1 METRTGLANIT
12 RNSEILCKVQ
22 HILEDLIVVTF
33 IAPNN
38 KPFQGVLLDSTKR
51 NIPFGV
57 NPLGGFNKQLLEDNP
72 RDFDSEVYRR
82 HTYYLED
89 KVSKPPLLVPSGK
102 NGKSFLSQDRLG
114 VRLRARQVLCS
125 KCSEVC
131 NEAGQNVREQGN
143 KQPRTRSFNHNR
155 ETEQGRNL
163 RVVRPRAVSK
173 VHNLKENEP
182 CSSTASPGVQT
193 RTKTRVKYFGM
204 KKRKGK
210 RKKGG
215 AASNS
220 EKHCDTNP
228 SSETYAV
235 PLKMKKIRDIPEE
248 IVDLDDKTRR
258 LAKRNCLVPKLKRL
272 APSEIER
279 YSDMSNSD
287 RESCSD
293 SEKNPTK
300 RPTVFR
306 VTSSSSNLPRNYA
319 EASMQP
325 LKIKFSNLNK
335 ENSSSRQYSIVQTG
349 TEPPDSDGNKRN
361 CDEGEDKLDNKM
373 VERESGERE
382 KTGPGP
388 GPVLKISFGKE
399 SHVLTVSGR
408 EASREPEAGG
418 ECEDSENVKPS
429 RTHYPAAQTRAAKK
443 ALKRAKREAAKRGGG
458 AGLVSPGRKYLGAK
472 SPANFSPGQSP
483 AYRPSLPSP
492 ASLLGGFSPGSSS
505 RFSSPASPAYT
516 LMCPSSQKL
525 IIKKIK
531 KKKKKEKKEK
541 VNLDE
546 TPTSSGCGVETE
558 MTGNS
563 EDDISGN
570 ILEEGDGVSDPA
582 IEETA
587 VEGGIP
593 VESAAVAGGGT
604 LCVGDVV
611 WGQTEADCSPWWPG
625 KILNLM
631 MLEDSQ
637 EVRARAQ
644 VSWYKTSDT
653 SLLPLNSLKPFL
665 EMYEERVRNSP
676 RTREEEEAVELAM
689 KDARLALTVPIVGL
703 SPSPSGSPREVC
715 V

>member
-1 METRTGLANIT
+1 M
-12 RNSEILCKVQ
+12 
-22 HILEDLIVVTF
+22 
-33 IAPNN
+33 
-38 KPFQGVLLDSTKR
+38 
-51 NIPFGV
+51 
-57 NPLGGFNKQLLEDNP
+57 GGFKKQLLEDNP
-72 RDFDSEVYRR
+72 RDFDSEVSRR

-89 KVSKPPLLVPSGK
+89 KVSKPPILVPSEK

-155 ETEQGRNL
+155 ETEQGRSL

-173 VHNLKENEP
+173 VYNLKENAP
-182 CSSTASPGVQT
+182 CSSTASPGIQT

-220 EKHCDTNP
+220 EKHCDINTT
-228 SSETYAV
+228 SEAYAV
-235 PLKMKKIRDIPEE
+235 PLKMRKIRDIPEE
-248 IVDLDDKTRR
+248 IVDLDDKTKK

-293 SEKNPTK
+293 SEKNSTN
-300 RPTVFR
+300 RPSISR
-306 VTSSSSNLPRNYA
+306 VTSSSSNLPRNSA

-335 ENSSSRQYSIVQTG
+335 ENSSSRQYSIVQSG
-349 TEPPDSDGNKRN
+349 TEPQDSDSKKEN

-373 VERESGERE
+373 VERE

-408 EASREPEAGG
+408 EASSEPDAGG

-443 ALKRAKREAAKRGGG
+443 ALKRAKREAAKRGVG

-492 ASLLGGFSPGSSS
+492 ASLLGAGGFSPGSSS

-531 KKKKKEKKEK
+531 KKKKKEKREK

-570 ILEEGDGVSDPA
+570 VLEEGEGVPDPA
-582 IEETA
+582 IEETD
-587 VEGGIP
+587 VEGGIS

-625 KILNLM
+625 KVTQSPSRHIITFSSQILNLM

-644 VSWYKTSDT
+644 VSWYMTSNT

-665 EMYEERVRNSP
+665 EMYEVGGNVLLEYFYIVFFTGASKKQSEDP
-676 RTREEEEAVELAM
+676 RGGGSSGACDEGRPAGLDCSQSWIVPQSQWFPEGSM
-689 KDARLALTVPIVGL
+689 RLMA
-703 SPSPSGSPREVC
+703 
-715 V
+715 